1 LNERLKSKCFGYIQS
16 MERLNQIEPSDEF
29 DIESERT
36 RASESVAKVKSKG
49 ESRNER
55 NRNEK

>member
-1 LNERLKSKCFGYIQS
+1 VFWVHTKHGE
-16 MERLNQIEPSDEF
+16 IEPSDEF

-36 RASESVAKVKSKG
+36 RASESVAKVKSKSDG
-49 ESRNER
+49 GNER